1 MKPQYFL
8 TTIFLFTSIIVTAQT
23 TTKIDEQP
31 YIEVVG
37 TADMEIIPDEIY
49 IGIILKEKYV
59 NKVKITIEAQEEK
72 LKTTLASIN
81 VDLTNLYLSD
91 ANAGF
96 VRIPWRKKD
105 VLTKKD
111 YTLKVSDAET
121 VGKVFQELEK
131 LEIIDAF
138 IQKVDHSEIDSLR
151 KEVKILAIK
160 AGKDKADYLLRA
172 IGEETGKALIVTE
185 NSPKT
190 STLNSVAY
198 SATNYEFESRLQRE
212 LAADKLA
219 DFSSSDIQFE
229 KIKLSSS
236 IYLKFSIK

>member
-72 LKTTLASIN
+72 LKTALASIN

-96 VRIPWRKKD
+96 VKIPWRKKD

-131 LEIIDAF
+131 LEIIDAS
-138 IQKVDHSEIDSLR
+138 ISKVYHSKIDSLR
-151 KEVKILAIK
+151 KEVQIMAIK
-160 AGKDKADYLLRA
+160 NGKAKADYLLQA
-172 IGEETGKALIVTE
+172 IGGEVGKTLIVTE
-185 NSPKT
+185 NPQVIYTEYLPKVEERR
-190 STLNSVAY
+190 SVAY
-198 SATNYEFESRLQRE
+198 LSE
-212 LAADKLA
+212 DKLREFMLYETYG
-219 DFSSSDIQFE
+219 DGIQFK
-229 KIKLSSS
+229 KIKLFSH
-236 IYLKFSIK
+236 IYLKFTIK